1 MGRRE
6 LTIRIRLLDNKAS
19 KQSHLFFS
27 SGEGGEENPGSA
39 DQAID
44 EATTALEGGLDE
56 EEEEDDDVVDL
67 RAFSAIGP
75 LMFIE
80 LLDLPPQPKV
90 VNGWIMQQSKHFLI
104 GCNKNFALTS
114 CLWPHKD
121 KSSILISSRGFHSN
135 PNTGPPHTNNCHILF
150 DPKK

>member
-1 MGRRE
+1 MF
-6 LTIRIRLLDNKAS
+6 LS
-19 KQSHLFFS
+19 P
-27 SGEGGEENPGSA
+27 GEGGEDNRASA

-44 EATTALEGGLDE
+44 EATTALSGALEE

-90 VNGWIMQQSKHFLI
+90 VNGWIMQQSK
-104 GCNKNFALTS
+104 C
-114 CLWPHKD
+114 
-121 KSSILISSRGFHSN
+121 
-135 PNTGPPHTNNCHILF
+135 
-150 DPKK
+150 